1 MALFLASRWLPPSQ
15 YRRAGQGAVHIR
27 RSGTVVP
34 AALLTLT
41 VRGPTICWRWPRV
54 WCCSPAAAQS
64 ISTASNRAHVPS
76 ALAGLEQTPL
86 LQRLDVKSPA
96 RASATKIIAVGF
108 GPHNNLGDSYTT
120 PQDDTVKWSRQV
132 VPGRSGDWTFTS
144 WLTGVPP
151 PTPEKDGPNHR
162 GYQAIQF
169 ERAHVKDCAS
179 PCLSNLWVWLDTR
192 IPKIGEWFSLETLAL
207 DASVHWSRVVTVNVG
222 YEGYLN
228 LAHVPTAS
236 QQVMPYQSHRPFPMR
251 RWVRLTTYIDARP
264 GHGVVAV
271 WQDGRLAVVSGLD
284 GWPGGKIPQAH
295 FGLYSP
301 SEVLNGQVIND
312 GLTFWT
318 LAKR

>member
-1 MALFLASRWLPPSQ
+1 
-15 YRRAGQGAVHIR
+15 V
-27 RSGTVVP
+27 
-34 AALLTLT
+34 TLT
-41 VRGPTICWRWPRV
+41 VWGPTIVRPFGVTPKGLLALAVGVVLVAGCG
-54 WCCSPAAAQS
+54 S
-64 ISTASNRAHVPS
+64 IDSTASNRAHVPS
-76 ALAGLEQTPL
+76 ALSGLERTPL
-86 LQRLDVKSPA
+86 LQRLDVRSPT
-96 RASATKIIAVGF
+96 RASATRIIAVGF

-132 VPGRSGDWTFTS
+132 VPGRSEEWTFTS

-162 GYQAIQF
+162 GYQTIQF

-179 PCLSNLWVWLDTR
+179 PCLSNLWVWLDTS
-192 IPKIGEWFSLETLAL
+192 IPKIGDWFSLETLAL
-207 DASVHWSRVVTVNVG
+207 DSSVHWSRVVTVNVG

-228 LAHVPTAS
+228 LAHVPTES

-284 GWPGGKIPQAH
+284 GWPGGMIPQAH

-301 SEVLNGQVIND
+301 PEVLNGQVIND

-318 LAKR
+318 LAKT